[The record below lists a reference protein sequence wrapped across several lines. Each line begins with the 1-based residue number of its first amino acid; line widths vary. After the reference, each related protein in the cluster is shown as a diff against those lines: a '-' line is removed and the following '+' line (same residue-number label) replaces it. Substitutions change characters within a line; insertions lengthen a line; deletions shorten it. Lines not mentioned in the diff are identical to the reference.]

1 MRELGDRTMI
11 RLPDECKEYLAIY
24 TTEYDDSY
32 VLETIVAD
40 DILSL
45 RQAVSG
51 QKERVMEAEFNYDV
65 EDSTSTIL
73 EAERIVKIRKLN
85 KKIGDNLKL
94 LYGYRCQ
101 ICLMRIFMPI

>member
-1 MRELGDRTMI
+1 MREPGDRTMI

-51 QKERVMEAEFNYDV
+51 QKERVMEAK
-65 EDSTSTIL
+65 
-73 EAERIVKIRKLN
+73 IVK
-85 KKIGDNLKL
+85 
-94 LYGYRCQ
+94 
-101 ICLMRIFMPI
+101 RIYQEYLTGKTPDRIARLFKSER